1 MGQPA
6 QTGNELHTELTKGII
21 WGRDPQ
27 KTIDAIANE
36 MNTSK
41 NVTGHLIM
49 TEQAYFREE
58 VKKDVFRE
66 LDVEM

>member
-1 MGQPA
+1 M
-6 QTGNELHTELTKGII
+6 TKGII
-21 WGRDPQ
+21 WGRNPQ

-41 NVTGHLIM
+41 NVTGRLIM